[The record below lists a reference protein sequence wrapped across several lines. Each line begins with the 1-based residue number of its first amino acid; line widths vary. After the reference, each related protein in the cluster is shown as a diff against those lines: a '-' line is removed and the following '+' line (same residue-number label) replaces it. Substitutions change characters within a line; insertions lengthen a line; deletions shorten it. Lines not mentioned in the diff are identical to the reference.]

1 MENREN
7 NEIKPGFFIQR
18 PIFATVISIIIT
30 LVGLIAMQVLPIERY
45 PNLTP
50 PQVSVSATYN
60 GADAETIAQNVAAV
74 LEGQIFGVDDMI
86 YMNSVSSSAGYVN
99 VTVTFA
105 IGTDPDLATINVN
118 NKVQTALA
126 QLPVSVQQLGITV
139 TKRNPSMLLV
149 VAINS
154 PDNSYSKIYM
164 ANYATLNVVDDLKQ
178 TPGVGEVNLFGKDT
192 YSMRL
197 WLDPNKLAYY
207 NLTPS
212 DVSAVV
218 VSQNSQFA
226 AGSLGA
232 APMGNQG
239 TSVYWQ
245 VLAPERYS
253 TPEEF
258 GEIIVRANDD
268 GSILRLKD
276 IARIELGAETYS
288 VESRFNGSLA
298 IAMGI
303 YLSPDANALAVANA
317 VKAKMEQLSQNFP
330 DGLEYHILFDS
341 TKFIVESIKEV
352 RKTLIE
358 ALILVIIIVYI
369 FLQSWRATL
378 IPSIAVPVSIIGTF
392 AGMYALGFSINI
404 LTLFAMVLAIGM
416 VVDDAIIVVENVER
430 LMSTGLSVKDATA
443 KAMHEV
449 TRPVIA
455 VVLVLS
461 AVFIPVAFMGGL
473 AGVMYKQFAITIV
486 ISVVISGI
494 VALTFTP
501 ALCMLLLKHGKEHK
515 MLFHRAFNK
524 GFDFMT
530 RGYLHGVKF
539 ILRNNIIALLI
550 YGASIGGIAYL
561 FTHIPTGLVPEEDQ
575 GIVLAMAQLPDGATN
590 QRTNEYM
597 ERLANNIKK
606 DPAVDNLMSLAGFDM
621 LAGSVRPSGGA
632 AFIDLKHWDERKSE
646 NLKAQEVVKRI
657 GGMGYMTPEG
667 VAFAFNPSPIP
678 GMSDTGGFEMWI
690 QNRAG
695 DSAEQLYNYAMQIVQ
710 KASQRPELMG
720 VRTSMSITAP
730 QLQLEVDK
738 EKALAMGVSL
748 SDIFSVLSSTFG
760 QSYVNDFNLYGRS
773 YKVYSQADSEYRA
786 TPNNLEKLYVRNKS
800 GELVSLSTVV
810 SYKEKGGAYVVE
822 RFNNFP
828 ATQIFGNTGSG
839 YSSGEAMNA
848 IEEVAKDVLPND
860 YTISWSGQSYQEKQ
874 ASGST
879 VTVFVLAM
887 IMVFLILAAQ
897 YESWSLPFAVVISIP
912 FAALGAGL
920 TTFLKGYS
928 NDIYFQVALVTLVG
942 LAAKNAIL
950 IVEFAVERYRAGG
963 CTLDE
968 AAYTGANLRFRP
980 IIMTSLAFIFGTI
993 PLALSSGA
1001 GAASRN
1007 VLGYAVVGGMIF
1019 ATILVPLF
1027 VPFFFKWIMW
1037 LSLKLFPG
1045 DKGRNVETGFKNNS
1059 QDDDFITIKPADK

>member
-1 MENREN
+1 MN
-7 NEIKPGFFIQR
+7 NKEEIKAGFFIQR

-30 LVGLIAMQVLPIERY
+30 LVGLIAIQVLPIERY

-50 PQVSVSATYN
+50 PQVSVSANYN
-60 GADAETIAQNVAAV
+60 GADAETIAQNVASI
-74 LEGQIFGVDDMI
+74 LESQIFGVEDMI

-126 QLPVSVQQLGITV
+126 RLPTEVQQLGITV
-139 TKRNPSMLLV
+139 TKRNPSMLMLV
-149 VAINS
+149 SLVS
-154 PDNSYSKIYM
+154 VDNSYSKAYL
-164 ANYATLNVVDDLKQ
+164 ANYASLNVVDELKQ
-178 TPGVGEVNLFGKDT
+178 VSGVGEVSLFGKDD
-192 YSMRL
+192 YSIRV

-207 NLTPS
+207 NLIPA
-212 DVSAVV
+212 DVANVIR
-218 VSQNSQFA
+218 SQNAQFA

-232 APMGNQG
+232 APMEGKAD
-239 TSVYWQ
+239 VYWQ
-245 VLAPERYS
+245 VLPPVRYS

-258 GEIIVRANDD
+258 GEIIVRSNSD
-268 GSILRLKD
+268 GSSLRLKD
-276 IARIELGAETYS
+276 IARIELGAETYG
-288 VESRFNGSLA
+288 VESRYNGQMA
-298 IAMGI
+298 TAMAI
-303 YLSPDANALAVANA
+303 YLSPDANALATANA
-317 VKAKMEQLSQNFP
+317 VKARVEELSKNFP
-330 DGLEYHILFDS
+330 DGIEHRFIFDN
-341 TKFIVESIKEV
+341 TKFIVVSIKEV
-352 RKTLIE
+352 VKTLIE
-358 ALILVIIIVYI
+358 ALILVVIIVYV

-404 LTLFAMVLAIGM
+404 LTMFAMVLAIGM

-430 LMSTGLSVKDATA
+430 LMATGLSVRQATA
-443 KAMHEV
+443 KAMNEV

-515 MLFHRAFNK
+515 HIFHRGFNK
-524 GFDFMT
+524 GFEFMT
-530 RGYLHGVKF
+530 QGYLHGVKF
-539 ILRNNIIALLI
+539 ILRNNIIALI
-550 YGASIGGIAYL
+550 MFGATLGGIGYL
-561 FTHIPTGLVPEEDQ
+561 FTHIPTGLVPSEDQ
-575 GIVLAMAQLPDGATN
+575 GVVIAFVQLPDGTAID
-590 QRTNEYM
+590 RTAKYM
-597 ERLANNIKK
+597 ENFANKLK
-606 DPAVDNLMSLAGFDM
+606 QDPSVEGFMALAGFDM
-621 LAGSVRPSGGA
+621 LASSVRPNSGA
-632 AFIDLKHWDERKSE
+632 AFIDLKHWDERKTKELSSDE
-646 NLKAQEVVKRI
+646 LVKRI
-657 GGMGYMTPEG
+657 GAMGYMTPEG
-667 VAFAFNPSPIP
+667 ISFAFNPSPIP
-678 GMSDTGGFEMWI
+678 GMGATGGFEMWI

-695 DSAEQLYNYAMQIVQ
+695 DSTDKLYQYAMQIV
-710 KASQRPELMG
+710 AAAREHPELTG
-720 VRTSMSITAP
+720 VRTTMSITAP

-738 EKALAMGVSL
+738 EKALAMGVSI
-748 SDIFSVLSSTFG
+748 SDIFSVLSATFG

-773 YKVYSQADSEYRA
+773 YKVYAQADAEYRS
-786 TPNNLEKLYVRNKS
+786 TPSDLEKLYVRS
-800 GELVSLSTVV
+800 GNGDMVPLATMV
-810 SYKEKGGAYVVE
+810 SYTEKGGAYVIE
-822 RFNNFP
+822 RYNNFP
-828 ATQIFGNTGSG
+828 ATKIIGNANAG
-839 YSSGEAMNA
+839 YSSGEAMAA
-848 IEEVAKDVLPND
+848 IEQVAKEILPRD
-860 YTISWSGQSYQEKQ
+860 YTLGWSGQAYQERVS
-874 ASGST
+874 SGST

-920 TTFLKGYS
+920 ATYLKGFS

-963 CTLDE
+963 CTLEE
-968 AAYTGANLRFRP
+968 AAFTGAQLRFRP

-993 PLALSSGA
+993 PLAVSSGA

-1007 VLGYAVVGGMIF
+1007 VLGIAVVGGMIF
-1019 ATILVPLF
+1019 ATILLPLF

-1037 LSLKLFPG
+1037 ISLKLFPERKEG
-1045 DKGRNVETGFKNNS
+1045 IE
-1059 QDDDFITIKPADK
+1059 

>member
-1 MENREN
+1 MNN
-7 NEIKPGFFIQR
+7 NEEIKAGFFIQR
-18 PIFATVISIIIT
+18 PIFAPVISIIIT
-30 LVGLIAMQVLPIERY
+30 LVGLIAIQVLPIERY

-50 PQVSVSATYN
+50 PQVSVSANYN
-60 GADAETIAQNVAAV
+60 GADAETIAQNVASI
-74 LEGQIFGVDDMI
+74 LESQIFGVEDMI

-126 QLPVSVQQLGITV
+126 RLPTEVQQLGITV
-139 TKRNPSMLLV
+139 TKRNPSMLMLV
-149 VAINS
+149 SLVS
-154 PDNSYSKIYM
+154 VDNSYSKAYL
-164 ANYATLNVVDDLKQ
+164 ANYASLNVVDELKQ
-178 TPGVGEVNLFGKDT
+178 VSGVGEVSLFGKDD
-192 YSMRL
+192 YSIRV

-207 NLTPS
+207 NLIPA
-212 DVSAVV
+212 DVANVIR
-218 VSQNSQFA
+218 SQNAQFA

-232 APMGNQG
+232 APMEGKAD
-239 TSVYWQ
+239 VYWQ
-245 VLAPERYS
+245 VLPPVRYS

-258 GEIIVRANDD
+258 GEIIVRSNSD
-268 GSILRLKD
+268 GSSLRLKD
-276 IARIELGAETYS
+276 IARIELGAETYG
-288 VESRFNGSLA
+288 VESRYNGQMA
-298 IAMGI
+298 TAMAI
-303 YLSPDANALAVANA
+303 YLSPDANALATANA
-317 VKAKMEQLSQNFP
+317 VKARVEELSKNFP
-330 DGLEYHILFDS
+330 DGIEHRFIFDN
-341 TKFIVESIKEV
+341 TKFIVVSIKEV
-352 RKTLIE
+352 VKTLIE
-358 ALILVIIIVYI
+358 ALILVVIIVYV

-404 LTLFAMVLAIGM
+404 LTMFAMVLAIGM

-430 LMSTGLSVKDATA
+430 LMATGLSVRQATA
-443 KAMHEV
+443 KAMNEV

-515 MLFHRAFNK
+515 HIFHRGFNK
-524 GFDFMT
+524 GFEFMT
-530 RGYLHGVKF
+530 QGYLHGVKF
-539 ILRNNIIALLI
+539 ILRNNIIALVMF
-550 YGASIGGIAYL
+550 GATLGGIGYL
-561 FTHIPTGLVPEEDQ
+561 FTHIPTGLVPSEDQ
-575 GIVLAMAQLPDGATN
+575 GVVIAFVQLPDGTAID
-590 QRTNEYM
+590 RTAKYM
-597 ERLANNIKK
+597 ENFANKLK
-606 DPAVDNLMSLAGFDM
+606 QDPSVEGFMALAGFDM
-621 LAGSVRPSGGA
+621 LASSVRPNSGA
-632 AFIDLKHWDERKSE
+632 AFIDLKHWDERTTKELSSDE
-646 NLKAQEVVKRI
+646 LVKRI
-657 GGMGYMTPEG
+657 GAMGYMTPEG
-667 VAFAFNPSPIP
+667 VSFAFNPSPIP
-678 GMSDTGGFEMWI
+678 GMGATGGFEMWI

-695 DSAEQLYNYAMQIVQ
+695 DSTDKLYQYAMQIV
-710 KASQRPELMG
+710 AAARERPELTG
-720 VRTSMSITAP
+720 VRTTMSITAP

-738 EKALAMGVSL
+738 EKALAMGVSI
-748 SDIFSVLSSTFG
+748 SDIFSVLSATFG

-773 YKVYSQADSEYRA
+773 YKVYAQADAEYRS
-786 TPNNLEKLYVRNKS
+786 TPSDLEKLYVRS
-800 GELVSLSTVV
+800 GNGDMVPLAAMV
-810 SYKEKGGAYVVE
+810 SYTEKGGAYVIE
-822 RFNNFP
+822 RYNNFP
-828 ATQIFGNTGSG
+828 ATKIIGNASAG
-839 YSSGEAMNA
+839 YSSGEAMAA
-848 IEEVAKDVLPND
+848 IEQVAKEILPRD
-860 YTISWSGQSYQEKQ
+860 YTLGWSGQAYQERVS
-874 ASGST
+874 SGST

-920 TTFLKGYS
+920 ATYLKGFS

-963 CTLDE
+963 CTLEE
-968 AAYTGANLRFRP
+968 AAFTGAQLRFRP

-993 PLALSSGA
+993 PLAVSTGA

-1007 VLGYAVVGGMIF
+1007 VLGIAVVGGMIF
-1019 ATILVPLF
+1019 ATILLPLF

-1037 LSLKLFPG
+1037 ISLKLFPSR
-1045 DKGRNVETGFKNNS
+1045 KEE
-1059 QDDDFITIKPADK
+1059 IE